1 MRIFKS
7 ALVVAALSALTLP
20 NAATAAASPSN
31 SAQGQSSSSTNCWGV
46 VSSQLAHVEGGI
58 GDHASSQETPR
69 LGLGN
74 VARLFYD
81 QGLIESPTLSALGSF
96 LASLDEYD
104 ETVCPV
110 E

>member
-1 MRIFKS
+1 MRKVLIS
-7 ALVVAALSALTLP
+7 LAAASVLTIAS
-20 NAATAAASPSN
+20 AATAARPSPSN
-31 SAQGQSSSSTNCWGV
+31 NNCWGV

-58 GDHASSQETPR
+58 GDHASSQPTPR

-81 QGLIESPTLSALGSF
+81 QGLIAAPTVSALGSF

>member
-7 ALVVAALSALTLP
+7 ALVVGALSALTLP
-20 NAATAAASPSN
+20 GPATAASSSN
-31 SAQGQSSSSTNCWGV
+31 TVQGQSASSMNCWGV

-74 VARLFYD
+74 VARLFYE
-81 QGLIESPTLSALGSF
+81 QGLIDSPTLSALGSF

-104 ETVCPV
+104 QTVCPV

>member
-1 MRIFKS
+1 MKLNYRPLI
-7 ALVVAALSALTLP
+7 
-20 NAATAAASPSN
+20 AAACIAVMPVPAFAAPASD
-31 SAQGQSSSSTNCWGV
+31 AQSSKTTNNCWGV

-58 GDHASSQETPR
+58 GEHASSQTTPR

-81 QGLIESPTLSALGSF
+81 LGFIQSPTVSALGSF
-96 LASLDEYD
+96 LATLDEYD
-104 ETVCPV
+104 ETVCPA

>member
-1 MRIFKS
+1 MKLKLRPLI
-7 ALVVAALSALTLP
+7 
-20 NAATAAASPSN
+20 AAACILAVPGPAFAAPAGTTGSSN
-31 SAQGQSSSSTNCWGV
+31 TNNNCWGV
-46 VSSQLAHVEGGI
+46 VSAQLAQVEGGI
-58 GDHASSQETPR
+58 GEHSSSQTTPR

-81 QGLIESPTLSALGSF
+81 LGFIQSPTVSALGSF

-104 ETVCPV
+104 ETVCPA